1 MTIADSPAPP
11 PLPARSRLIGAAV
24 RLVRE
29 QGYHATSVDQLC
41 AAAGVSK
48 GAFFHHFAS
57 KAALAEATA
66 AHWSANIIEARFA
79 NAGYRQLPDPLA
91 RVLGYL
97 DARRAWISGTPAQFS
112 CFAGTMVQEVFQSDP
127 VLRAAGAACIT
138 DHAATLEAD
147 FAALIAARG
156 AGDLDARELALH
168 VQVVVQG
175 GFVVAKALDDPA
187 PVLAAIEHLRRYV
200 MLLFANRSTSDH
212 AQETGRTEVE

>member
-1 MTIADSPAPP
+1 M
-11 PLPARSRLIGAAV
+11 

-29 QGYHATSVDQLC
+29 QGYHATTVDQLC

-66 AHWSANIIEARFA
+66 RHWSTNIIAPRFA
-79 NAGYRQLPDPLA
+79 GAEYQKRADPLA
-91 RVLGYL
+91 RILGYL
-97 DARRAWISGTPAQFS
+97 DERRAWITGTTAQFT
-112 CFAGTMVQEVFQSDP
+112 CYAGTLVQEVFQSDP
-127 VLRAAGAACIT
+127 VLRAAGAACIV

-156 AGDLDARELALH
+156 PSDLDAQELALH
-168 VQVVVQG
+168 TQVVVQG

-187 PVLAAIEHLRRYV
+187 PALAAIDHLRRYLM
-200 MLLFANRSTSDH
+200 MLFGQEEE
-212 AQETGRTEVE
+212 AQ